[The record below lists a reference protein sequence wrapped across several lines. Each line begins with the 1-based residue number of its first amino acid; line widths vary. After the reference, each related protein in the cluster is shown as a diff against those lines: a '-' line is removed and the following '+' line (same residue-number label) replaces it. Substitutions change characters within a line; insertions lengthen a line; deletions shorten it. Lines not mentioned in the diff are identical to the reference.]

1 MAKSD
6 MDENH
11 VLIVEDD
18 PATRR
23 SLGRLFARNGWHV
36 TEAADSSEAILALDA
51 NDAPPDWMI
60 LDLMLPDGDG
70 EFMLRRVRK
79 TRLPVRVAV
88 CTGAESP
95 QRLAAVSRFAPDLL
109 VREPI
114 DMAAL
119 LEACSL
125 ACERD

>member
-1 MAKSD
+1 MTN

-18 PATRR
+18 PATRT

-36 TEAADSSEAILALDA
+36 TEASDSSEAILALDA
-51 NDAPPDWMI
+51 HDAPPDWMI

-70 EFMLRRVRK
+70 EFVLRKVRN

-88 CTGAESP
+88 CTGTESP
-95 QRLAAVSRFAPDLL
+95 HGLAAVSSLEPDLL
-109 VREPI
+109 FRKPI
-114 DMAAL
+114 DMGAL
-119 LEACSL
+119 LEACSVPV
-125 ACERD
+125 EP